1 MRHASAI
8 ENLDDIGA
16 AAPGRSCLTIAEAA
30 RRLGISRST
39 VYRDIRQGKVNA
51 VAPQNGVRVIEESEL
66 QRAYSNGAGKK
77 AAPTLKISSAVEG
90 RRLAQLEADLL
101 SSNAQVKILETQL
114 AASEE
119 KEAEHRREIDGLRT
133 HQATN
138 LPDAD
143 AAQPKKSDSKYYS
156 RRRRRKIEK
165 LIDRSLMFI
174 GIASLV
180 IAASGILIGIIY
192 TLDHSSR

>member
-1 MRHASAI
+1 M
-8 ENLDDIGA
+8 
-16 AAPGRSCLTIAEAA
+16 
-30 RRLGISRST
+30 
-39 VYRDIRQGKVNA
+39 
-51 VAPQNGVRVIEESEL
+51 
-66 QRAYSNGAGKK
+66 
-77 AAPTLKISSAVEG
+77 
-90 RRLAQLEADLL
+90 
-101 SSNAQVKILETQL
+101 LETQL

-119 KEAEHRREIDGLRT
+119 KEAEQRREIDDLRA

-138 LPDAD
+138 LPGID
-143 AAQPKKSDSKYYS
+143 AAQPEKSTSKYYS

-192 TLDHSSR
+192 TLDHSSRQSDWTQSSR